1 MAITYNY
8 EEAFENSL
16 KYFNGDD
23 LAAKVFVDK
32 YALQDSKGRFY
43 ELTPEDMHRRIAK
56 EFARIE
62 KNKFKDYYTEQEIFE
77 LFKNFKYI
85 IPQGSPMFGIG
96 NKFQTISLSNCF
108 VLETPK
114 DSYGSIM
121 KIDEQLVQ
129 MSKRRGGV
137 GFDISNIRPKN
148 SPINNAARTSTGIV
162 SFMERFSNSIREVG
176 QYGRRGALL
185 LSISINHID
194 IEDFIT
200 VKNDLTKVTGAN
212 ISIRITNE
220 FLDAVKNDDDFYLKF
235 PVDSDNPIIKKK
247 IKAKY
252 LWDKIVENAWLMG
265 EPGLLLWDNIINES
279 IPDCYSENGFK
290 TVSTNPCLTGDTFIK
305 TVKGDKTIKEI
316 VDLYQNKEILPKIIS
331 YNIETKEIEEDVIFN
346 AQLTKNNAN
355 IIELEM
361 EDGEV
366 LKLTPDHQVY
376 TENRGYVKASQ
387 LLENDIIISIK

>member
-1 MAITYNY
+1 
-8 EEAFENSL
+8 
-16 KYFNGDD
+16 
-23 LAAKVFVDK
+23 
-32 YALQDSKGRFY
+32 
-43 ELTPEDMHRRIAK
+43 MHRRIAK

-77 LFKNFKYI
+77 LLKDFKYI

-96 NKFQTISLSNCF
+96 NKFQTVSLSNCF

-148 SPINNAARTSTGIV
+148 SPINNAARTSTGVV

-212 ISIRITNE
+212 ISIRITNK

-290 TVSTNPCLTGDTFIK
+290 TVSTNPCLTGDTLIK
-305 TVKGDKTIKEI
+305 TVEGDKTIKEI
-316 VDLYQNKEILPKIIS
+316 VDLYQNKEILPKVIS
-331 YNIETKEIEEDVIFN
+331 YNIETKEIEEDIIFN

-387 LLENDIIISIK
+387 LLENDIIISTK